1 MFRSIQ
7 HTVNCN
13 EESYEICSIP
23 YDWFLK
29 WTMIQ
34 FLRQFLFKILL
45 LFAEK
50 IRSLVRDTRAKNRVL
65 WKSLCDQKILIGGC
79 RACFSDLSQISQII
93 TDKKMFLTNENSGLP
108 PRIVDFRV
116 FFRNYVI
123 TGRLAGKTQRTK
135 NLRRRDTPFTMWI
148 SHTNVVRFPVCNL
161 IKHKN

>member
-13 EESYEICSIP
+13 EESYEICSIL

-93 TDKKMFLTNENSGLP
+93 TDKKMFLKKGKFWFTASNRRF
-108 PRIVDFRV
+108 PR
-116 FFRNYVI
+116 FFFVI
-123 TGRLAGKTQRTK
+123 TSLQDGWQGKLREQKTWEGEIVSHWRLHG
-135 NLRRRDTPFTMWI
+135 P
-148 SHTNVVRFPVCNL
+148 
-161 IKHKN
+161 